1 MWFVDFFK
9 GFEAIDNFNLVI
21 EVEFSMFKKDRDGFD
36 FVQLKL
42 MVCTE

>member
-9 GFEAIDNFNLVI
+9 GFETIDFNSVI

-36 FVQLKL
+36 FIQLKL
-42 MVCTE
+42 MVCIE